1 MADDRVADDRVA
13 DGGVTDGGV
22 RRPVP
27 QRLGGEYWDPARSSK
42 AENAVSGS
50 YCLAS
55 VKNRALTCLV
65 CGHTVFRRRE
75 VKLNSTGVSFF
86 GYEWANE
93 SVAGLI
99 CAECGFVHH
108 FAGPALDCWSVEGG
122 WPPNVTGA
130 S

>member
-1 MADDRVADDRVA
+1 MADDRTTRARTTRA
-13 DGGVTDGGV
+13 E
-22 RRPVP
+22 P
-27 QRLGGEYWDPARSSK
+27 QRIGGEYWDPARSAK
-42 AENAVSGS
+42 AERAVAGD

-55 VKNRALTCLV
+55 VKDRAVTCLE

-108 FAGPALDCWSVEGG
+108 FAGSTLDCWTVEGG

-130 S
+130 G